1 MHISLVIV
9 NDIMWFTKQSFPNNS
24 LKPAQMLFL
33 VFRALSNSK
42 VPLKLSDVQT
52 QENRAGMVWL
62 RDIYIY
68 QRIYQSQQF
77 QREVWMILSLWA
89 SLW

>member
-24 LKPAQMLFL
+24 LKPVQLLFI

-52 QENRAGMVWL
+52 QENRAGM
-62 RDIYIY
+62 D

>member
-9 NDIMWFTKQSFPNNS
+9 NDIMWFTKQCFPNNS
-24 LKPAQMLFL
+24 LNPVQLLFI

-52 QENRAGMVWL
+52 QENRAGMGWL
-62 RDIYIY
+62 RDIY

>member
-1 MHISLVIV
+1 
-9 NDIMWFTKQSFPNNS
+9 MWFTKQSFPNNS
-24 LKPAQMLFL
+24 LKPVQLLFI

-52 QENRAGMVWL
+52 QENRAGM
-62 RDIYIY
+62 D